1 MPQHSSANRV
11 SPLDQSV
18 ALSSFFSRVVL
29 ADEPREVANQEG
41 PVRANK
47 AWTRYAAEE
56 APDQQEAAAPEP
68 AAEGAQP
75 VTVSQHI
82 EGLGRFFAD
91 VVLAS
96 KPREEAVAEGPVR
109 ANKAWAR
116 YGEGVWDQLESR
128 FAGET
133 AGYRPMPRAE
143 EVPQAAPGPAA
154 EEADAGVAS
163 PSGAA
168 AEEEAPGQQEA
179 AAPEPAVEGAQPV
192 TVSQHIE
199 GLGRFFADV
208 VLASKPREEA
218 VAEGPVRANK
228 AWARYGEGVWDQLE
242 SRFAGE
248 TAGYRPR
255 PRAEEV
261 PQAVPGPAA
270 EEGDAGVASPPGAA
284 AEEEAPGQQEEEAAA
299 PEPAVE
305 GAQPVTVSQHIEGLG
320 RFFADVVLA
329 SKPREEAVAEA
340 EEEAP
345 GQEEAAAPEPAVEG
359 AQPVTVSQ
367 HIEGLGRFFADVVLA
382 SKPREE
388 AVAEGP
394 VRANKA
400 WARYGEGVWDQLE
413 SRFAGETAGYRP
425 MPRAEEPNPVTIEIH
440 ESSSQAPAADSVA
453 SPQSVASAGGADA
466 TTPMMKSPGSS
477 LRIEAEASKIGEDG
491 PAKDS
496 ASRQSPSP
504 QPKPVALRVP
514 ASPSTHVDALARFF
528 ADVVLEDSVPEVAS
542 AEGKLRAQKAW
553 DRFGAKV
560 WDQLAARFPG
570 RTEPYRPSTTPVPS
584 LRVGKSTDRA
594 TPLAEQAAHER
605 SLASF
610 FEREVLGSDG
620 SDPDIAAEARRRA
633 TLALTKYGLSIWGSL
648 ERKLPGKARPYRDQ
662 AEAAIAAAKH
672 PPAGATPQAAL
683 GPKSGSS
690 ASVPGAGLPPAERL
704 AAAQLHLRD
713 VVDAEARRQGDPSPF
728 RRLAELKQPARHVLL
743 TLGGICV
750 CLGHS
755 TRWGAAQELL
765 KRPDTVSRTLAV
777 SAKAI
782 AADDAK
788 RDLLNRISN
797 GGELVSSVFAGTADE
812 MVRAVASWLTALTE
826 AANAIA

>member
-1 MPQHSSANRV
+1 M
-11 SPLDQSV
+11 
-18 ALSSFFSRVVL
+18 
-29 ADEPREVANQEG
+29 
-41 PVRANK
+41 
-47 AWTRYAAEE
+47 
-56 APDQQEAAAPEP
+56 
-68 AAEGAQP
+68 
-75 VTVSQHI
+75 
-82 EGLGRFFAD
+82 
-91 VVLAS
+91 
-96 KPREEAVAEGPVR
+96 
-109 ANKAWAR
+109 
-116 YGEGVWDQLESR
+116 
-128 FAGET
+128 
-133 AGYRPMPRAE
+133 
-143 EVPQAAPGPAA
+143 
-154 EEADAGVAS
+154 
-163 PSGAA
+163 
-168 AEEEAPGQQEA
+168 
-179 AAPEPAVEGAQPV
+179 
-192 TVSQHIE
+192 
-199 GLGRFFADV
+199 
-208 VLASKPREEA
+208 
-218 VAEGPVRANK
+218 
-228 AWARYGEGVWDQLE
+228 
-242 SRFAGE
+242 
-248 TAGYRPR
+248 
-255 PRAEEV
+255 
-261 PQAVPGPAA
+261 
-270 EEGDAGVASPPGAA
+270 
-284 AEEEAPGQQEEEAAA
+284 
-299 PEPAVE
+299 
-305 GAQPVTVSQHIEGLG
+305 
-320 RFFADVVLA
+320 
-329 SKPREEAVAEA
+329 
-340 EEEAP
+340 
-345 GQEEAAAPEPAVEG
+345 
-359 AQPVTVSQ
+359 
-367 HIEGLGRFFADVVLA
+367 
-382 SKPREE
+382 
-388 AVAEGP
+388 
-394 VRANKA
+394 
-400 WARYGEGVWDQLE
+400 
-413 SRFAGETAGYRP
+413 
-425 MPRAEEPNPVTIEIH
+425 TIEIH

-672 PPAGATPQAAL
+672 PTAGATPQAAL
-683 GPKSGSS
+683 GPKPGSS